1 MSYSFIV
8 RAADKADALRQV
20 EAELAIVVASQPTH
34 AHDQSQALAAAAAFI
49 GVLPDDDTK
58 NVQVNV
64 HGSLGWVGTAEAP
77 TIINASVGISAA
89 LTSREPAE

>member
-20 EAELAIVVASQPTH
+20 EQELANVVASQPTH
-34 AHDQSQALAAAAAFI
+34 SLDQAQALGAAAAFI
-49 GVLPDDDTK
+49 GVLPDDDSK
-58 NVQVNV
+58 GVQVNV

-89 LTSREPAE
+89 LVSLEPAE